1 MFKFIGKVWMAGEI
15 NDYRRERKKRKARE
29 RQMREERRLRNIAEV
44 GMVDEIVKND
54 EVKKKEWETVQ
65 NKLVISALVF
75 FASFIASLVFIPL
88 FFVALIDLIYMII
101 IAFKYEKI
109 KKRNLNNK

>member
-1 MFKFIGKVWMAGEI
+1 MFKFITKVWIAGEI
-15 NDYRRERKKRKARE
+15 NDFRRNRKKRKSE
-29 RQMREERRLRNIAEV
+29 EKQMRKERRVRNIAEI

-54 EVKKKEWETVQ
+54 KAKKREWETIQ
-65 NKLVISALVF
+65 NKLVVSALIF
-75 FASFIASLVFIPL
+75 FVSLIASFVFIPL

>member
-1 MFKFIGKVWMAGEI
+1 MFKFITKVWVAGEI
-15 NDYRRERKKRKARE
+15 NDFRRGRKKRKVEEKQIRK
-29 RQMREERRLRNIAEV
+29 ERRIRNVAEI
-44 GMVDEIVKND
+44 GKVDEMVAND
-54 EVKKKEWETVQ
+54 KAKKKEWESIQ
-65 NKLVISALVF
+65 NKLVVSALIFFVSLIDSFVF
-75 FASFIASLVFIPL
+75 TPL

>member
-1 MFKFIGKVWMAGEI
+1 MFKFITKVWMAGEI
-15 NDYRRERKKRKARE
+15 NDFRRDRKKRKAKE
-29 RQMREERRLRNIAEV
+29 RQIRKERRIRNVAEI

-65 NKLVISALVF
+65 NKLVISALTLFVSLI
-75 FASFIASLVFIPL
+75 ASFVFIPL

-101 IAFKYEKI
+101 ITFKYEKI

>member
-1 MFKFIGKVWMAGEI
+1 MFKFITKVWVAGEI
-15 NDYRRERKKRKARE
+15 NDFRRGRKKRKVEEKQIRK
-29 RQMREERRLRNIAEV
+29 ERRIRNVAEI
-44 GMVDEIVKND
+44 GMVDEIVAND
-54 EVKKKEWETVQ
+54 KAKKKEWESIQ
-65 NKLVISALVF
+65 NKLVVSALIF
-75 FASFIASLVFIPL
+75 FVSLIASFVFIPL